1 MLFILF
7 GSTVEMGKKSRLF
20 FEEHGFEL
28 IQKFNYIPGDPVV
41 QARFDRRKQSSRE
54 EVENCDFVY
63 ENNGMLIG
71 FNKEQIIDSVRG
83 RKNCLLTLSSDTIEF
98 IRQIKAAYGGYVT
111 IVGVYIDQLQL
122 KKMFEAI
129 PDLTREE
136 LEARLKT
143 GEMVK
148 KIMLE
153 ERKLFD
159 EIVIY
164 GGEDSLFDFQG
175 LYSQYEWMIEKA
187 SRKEKELNDKTYV
200 EMPYSDGVTTVAEAD
215 SLFED
220 KVTFVLDS
228 PQYGRRLGLFAA
240 GGQAIIAPYITQEL
254 IANLQGAALQYLNL
268 NRPQYTLAQAKLLE
282 DYLTSDADAR
292 YVQTKLLDYVNIS
305 VSLENKNYVGTVSVS
320 IPEPT
325 ALWRLKGIL
334 TQEAL

>member
-1 MLFILF
+1 MAQTGDVLL
-7 GSTVEMGKKSRLF
+7 
-20 FEEHGFEL
+20 
-28 IQKFNYIPGDPVV
+28 NYILQLDVRTPTPDANTDYLRAVVAVVKPKDETPTGQITKVISAEAAAALTDNADVAELFNGGLNSALILPVDDLSAV
-41 QARFDRRKQSSRE
+41 GTALENATDRFYTVLISS
-54 EVENCDFVY
+54 D
-63 ENNGMLIG
+63 
-71 FNKEQIIDSVRG
+71 FNKTEIDSLDVGTFDGVVGAAFEQQADAKAFAAQSKRCG
-83 RKNCLLTLSSDTIEF
+83 AKNA
-98 IRQIKAAYGGYVT
+98 K
-111 IVGVYIDQLQL
+111 
-122 KKMFEAI
+122 
-129 PDLTREE
+129 
-136 LEARLKT
+136 
-143 GEMVK
+143 
-148 KIMLE
+148 
-153 ERKLFD
+153 
-159 EIVIY
+159 
-164 GGEDSLFDFQG
+164 SLFYAFGQ
-175 LYSQYEWMIEKA
+175 LLSA
-187 SRKEKELNDKTYV
+187 SSWSNLQYV
-200 EMPYSDGVTTVAEAD
+200 EMPYSDGVTTVAAAD